1 MRRYPART
9 RKGSKTPQESG
20 ETNHVKP
27 EQGERQ
33 VPPSPLF
40 LLKQKL
46 TKANFLPGA
55 KCVGNV

>member
-40 LLKQKL
+40 FYPKKVNLS
-46 TKANFLPGA
+46 
-55 KCVGNV
+55 

>member
-20 ETNHVKP
+20 KTNHVKP

-33 VPPSPLF
+33 VPPSPPF
-40 LLKQKL
+40 F
-46 TKANFLPGA
+46 T
-55 KCVGNV
+55 